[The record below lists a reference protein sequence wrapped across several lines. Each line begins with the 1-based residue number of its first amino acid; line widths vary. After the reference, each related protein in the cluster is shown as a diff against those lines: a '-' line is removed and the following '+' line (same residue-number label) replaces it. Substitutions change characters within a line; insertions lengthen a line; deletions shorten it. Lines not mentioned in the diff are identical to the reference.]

1 MSDIKKNIKLV
12 LKEIEQNSNKFKK
25 NIRLVAVS
33 KGQNYLKVKEAFDA
47 GQKYFGENYLQEA
60 LEKKELL
67 EGLDIEWHFIGPI
80 QSNKCKAIAENF
92 SWVQTVDRIKIAN
105 RLNQYRSSSNPL
117 NVCLQI
123 NISNEP
129 TKSGMHIDEV
139 EEFAKIILNL
149 KNLNLRG
156 LMAIPS
162 KANKI
167 EALISQYQTLKE
179 IFEKLKTNYSSI
191 DTLSFGMTND
201 YLLAIE
207 NGSNLVRIGTK
218 IFGKRNYDEK

>member
-12 LKEIEQNSNKFKK
+12 LNEIEQNSNNLKK

-33 KGQNYLKVKEAFDA
+33 KGQNYLKIKEAFDA
-47 GQKYFGENYLQEA
+47 GQKHFGENYLQEA

-129 TKSGMHIDEV
+129 TKSGMHIDEI
-139 EEFAKIILNL
+139 ERFAKIILNL

-162 KANKI
+162 KVNEI

-179 IFEKLKTNYSSI
+179 IFEKLKVNYSSI

>member
-1 MSDIKKNIKLV
+1 MSDIKKNIKFV
-12 LKEIEQNSNKFKK
+12 LDEIEQNSNNLKK

-33 KGQNYLKVKEAFDA
+33 KGQNYLKIKEAFDA

-123 NISNEP
+123 NISNEL

-139 EEFAKIILNL
+139 EKFAKIIINL

-191 DTLSFGMTND
+191 DTLSLGMTND

-218 IFGKRNYDEK
+218 IFGKRN